1 MTGDISFSGSAKLN
15 TRSLLAASQVN
26 KWKNIYVGSDTGSFA
41 TFAAPE
47 SAVTMATPWVFASS
61 TPLPGLWSVG
71 GFTFDLTSSAVVFRS
86 RNVIDLQGT
95 GTVSGHGFDA
105 TSGDWSITFTKHRR
119 KRHFW
124 FSFES
129 NTPITQSPAVPVP
142 ESGSTGVLLTFAVI
156 GLFCLRSQKN
166 RAGFRTKLD

>member
-1 MTGDISFSGSAKLN
+1 MTGDIGFGGSVKLN

-26 KWKNIYVGSDTGSFA
+26 KWKNVYVGSDTGSFA
-41 TFAAPE
+41 TFAASE

-61 TPLPGLWSVG
+61 TPFSGLWSVG
-71 GFTFDLTSSAVVFRS
+71 GFTFDLSSSAVVFRS

-105 TSGDWSITFTKHRR
+105 TSGDWSIIFTKHRR

-124 FSFES
+124 FSFEA
-129 NTPITQSPAVPVP
+129 NAPIAQSPGVPVP
-142 ESGSTGVLLTFAVI
+142 ESGSTGVLLAFAVV

-166 RAGFRTKLD
+166 RARFTTKLD